1 MIPVN
6 EPLLGE
12 RELENVTE
20 CIRTGWISSAGR
32 FVKEFEEK
40 WATYCGMRYGVAVS
54 NGTAALQLAVRCLN
68 LEPGDEVIMPTFTI
82 ISCALA
88 VIYNGGVPV
97 LIDCDPRTWCMD
109 VSQVEAKVT
118 PRTRA
123 IMPVHI
129 YGHPVDME
137 PLWIWPRNTAWRSS
151 KMRQRPT
158 GRNTKEKDAVV
169 WGTSVVS
176 VSMPTRSSLPA
187 REE

>member
-1 MIPVN
+1 
-6 EPLLGE
+6 
-12 RELENVTE
+12 
-20 CIRTGWISSAGR
+20 
-32 FVKEFEEK
+32 
-40 WATYCGMRYGVAVS
+40 MRYGVAVS
-54 NGTAALQLAVRCLN
+54 NGTAALQLAVGCLN
-68 LEPGDEVIMPTFTI
+68 LEPGDEVIMPTFAI

-97 LIDCDPRTWCMD
+97 LIDCDPHTWCMD

-137 PLWIWPRNTAWRSS
+137 PLWVLA
-151 KMRQRPT
+151 
-158 GRNTKEKDAVV
+158 EKCGLAIVEDAAV

-176 VSMPTRSSLPA
+176 VSTPTRSLLPA
-187 REE
+187 REEWSSLTGKTMPR